1 MSFWD
6 VHFLSGVVF
15 GLVYLIGTTYLF
27 GSWTFRTQS
36 TFQVSR
42 AGRFILWLGL
52 FVGLSLVHL
61 WLDAWNPR
69 LWI

>member
-15 GLVYLIGTTYLF
+15 GLAYLIGTTYGF
-27 GSWTFRTQS
+27 GSWAWRIHG

-42 AGRFILWLGL
+42 AGRFILWFGL
-52 FVGLSLVHL
+52 LFGLSLLHL
-61 WLDAWNPR
+61 WLDGM
-69 LWI
+69 LT